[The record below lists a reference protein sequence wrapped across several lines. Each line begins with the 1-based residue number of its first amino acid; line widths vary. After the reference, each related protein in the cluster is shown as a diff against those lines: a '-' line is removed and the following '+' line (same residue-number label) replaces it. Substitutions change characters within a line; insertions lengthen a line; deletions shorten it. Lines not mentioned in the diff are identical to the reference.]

1 MNLGIL
7 TFHHASNYG
16 AVLQTYA
23 TCKQLKKLGY
33 EPLVL
38 DYRPVGLYEHYYKI
52 SWKRFGLVGQ
62 NFINLRLNPKF
73 KCFRER
79 WLPVSERCFESC
91 AELVHTIDTLD
102 GVFYGSDQIW
112 NPKLFG
118 NTLDSAFWANGVSP
132 EIRKVALSA
141 SFGGTEG
148 LYENYHQEVARYIR
162 NFDMLSV
169 REQQAA
175 DLICAITGEVP
186 EVLMDPVF
194 SADSWDELLEPM
206 PGYEDCV
213 FQFVLQQ
220 NQDVADSAE
229 LLAEHYETRVVS
241 GNSGIKRFGDPKEV
255 VSPSV
260 GQWLWLI
267 KNAAHVVTNSFHA
280 TAFATIFRRPITVV
294 ELQAGMATRN
304 QRITNLLGLGDLND
318 RMVKRL
324 ESGALLE
331 HHVRNPDYS
340 IFEGA
345 LRTNRE
351 RFESYIVRSLS

>member
-1 MNLGIL
+1 MRVGIL
-7 TFHHASNYG
+7 TFHYASNYG
-16 AVLQTYA
+16 AVLQAYA
-23 TCKQLKKLGY
+23 TCKQLKQLGY

-52 SWKRFGLVGQ
+52 SWKRVGLVGQ

-91 AELVHTIDTLD
+91 AELVHTIGTLD

-118 NTLDSAFWANGVSP
+118 NRLDPAFWADGVSSGT
-132 EIRKVALSA
+132 RKVALSA
-141 SFGGTEG
+141 SFGGTDG
-148 LYENYHQEVARYIR
+148 LYKDYSKEIADYIR
-162 NFDMLSV
+162 NFDSLSV

-175 DLICAITGEVP
+175 DLVCAITGEVP

-241 GNSGIKRFGDPKEV
+241 GNSGIKRFGDSKEV